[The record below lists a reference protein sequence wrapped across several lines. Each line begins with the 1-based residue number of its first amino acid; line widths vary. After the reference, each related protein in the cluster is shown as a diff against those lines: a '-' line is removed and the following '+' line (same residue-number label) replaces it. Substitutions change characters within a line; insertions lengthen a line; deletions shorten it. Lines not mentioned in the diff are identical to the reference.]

1 MSTLSVCTYA
11 SSAKKLE
18 LPFKEVIL
26 SALPIT
32 DELIIIN
39 CDDYRH
45 DNLSEVDDII
55 NDLKLNCEQFK
66 SFNSGT
72 TPVTGNFKMF
82 HIPFPKRL
90 RKNCYVMQRTNA
102 LMQASCDYIL
112 LLDGDEV
119 LHENSYERIKLA
131 MELGHDAYTFKVKH
145 FWRDYNHFIW
155 GEWWYSQ
162 RPYLF
167 RNNLGIF
174 DGYRSW
180 LENGKI
186 KTEYTSD
193 LTTWDYKPV
202 MDFAKRTSVELFHY
216 GYLRS
221 DECMLN
227 KYNEMETWFHNDN
240 KSQKKEWDWNMSAY
254 GTTDLVERFEGIHPK
269 VMKERIEEHK
279 ARYMRYYVD

>member
-1 MSTLSVCTYA
+1 MPTLSICTYA
-11 SSAKKLE
+11 SDAKRLE

-39 CDDYRH
+39 SDDNICD
-45 DNLSEVDDII
+45 EVDDVLKELFYY
-55 NDLKLNCEQFK
+55 NDLYK
-66 SFNSGT
+66 
-72 TPVTGNFKMF
+72 KMF
-82 HIPFPKRL
+82 TDGKIKIFDIPFPKRL

-102 LMQASCDYIL
+102 LMQASCDYVL
-112 LLDGDEV
+112 LLDGVEV
-119 LHENSYERIKLA
+119 LHENSYERIRLA
-131 MELGHDAYTFKVKH
+131 MGLGHDACTFKVKH

-155 GEWWYSQ
+155 GEWWYPQ

-180 LENGKI
+180 LENGRI

-202 MDFAKRTSVELFHY
+202 MDFAKRTSIELFHY

-227 KYNEMETWFHNDN
+227 KYNEMETWFHDDN
-240 KSQKKEWDWNMSAY
+240 KSQKKEWEWNMSAY
-254 GTTDLVERFEGIHPK
+254 GTTDLVEKFEGTHPK
-269 VMKERIEEHK
+269 VMQERIEEHK
-279 ARYMRYYVD
+279 ARYMRYYLD

>member
-1 MSTLSVCTYA
+1 MPTLSICTYA
-11 SSAKKLE
+11 SDAKRLE

-39 CDDYRH
+39 SDDNICD
-45 DNLSEVDDII
+45 EVDDDLKELFYY
-55 NDLKLNCEQFK
+55 NDLYK
-66 SFNSGT
+66 
-72 TPVTGNFKMF
+72 KMF
-82 HIPFPKRL
+82 TDGKIKIFDIPFPKRL

-131 MELGHDAYTFKVKH
+131 MELGYDAYTFKVKH

-155 GEWWYSQ
+155 GEWWYPQ
-162 RPYLF
+162 RPYLVK
-167 RNNLGIF
+167 NNLGIF

-202 MDFAKRTSVELFHY
+202 MDFAKRTSIELFHY
-216 GYLRS
+216 GYVRS

-227 KYNEMETWFHNDN
+227 KYNEMETWFHDDN

-279 ARYMRYYVD
+279 ARYMRYYMD